1 MVPTRRRYLRRYSG
15 FAFAALAGLAGC
27 TGDTPGDTDD
37 GTDESPTPTANG
49 TDAGETR
56 PTGTGGPG
64 VTLVAVDGVG
74 IPVEAAVEIVREA
87 ATPDYPPRLQTTLT
101 NTGEQE
107 IRLGEGRAVH
117 FEYVVDNSE
126 VLVFLPGEDENEYP
140 AEPDCWRLTD
150 DVAVTEEYQTF
161 ALEPGA
167 SRSRLVDLYARPGE
181 DACLPVG
188 EFRFETTVSIVSDNA
203 EPQSSAQWGFTI
215 LLE

>member
-1 MVPTRRRYLRRYSG
+1 MAPSRRRYLRWCSG
-15 FAFAALAGLAGC
+15 FVPGVMAGFAGC
-27 TGDTPGDTDD
+27 TDSTPDTTNGP
-37 GTDESPTPTANG
+37 DESSTPTTAG

-56 PTGTGGPG
+56 PTGSGGPG

-74 IPVEAAVEIVREA
+74 LPIEAAVEIVREA
-87 ATPDYPPRLQTTLT
+87 ATADHPPRLRTSLT
-101 NTGEQE
+101 NTGENE

-117 FEYVVDNSE
+117 FEYVADESE
-126 VLVFLPGEDENEYP
+126 SLVFLPGEDGNEYP

-150 DVAVTEEYQTF
+150 DVPISEEYQTF
-161 ALEPGA
+161 ALDAGA

-188 EFRFETTVSIVSDNA
+188 EFRFETTVSIVSEDA
-203 EPQSSAQWGFTI
+203 EPQSSAQWGLTI